1 MTGNRVGEEARAD
14 LALAKVPLVVSEF
27 MAAGGV
33 GVLSSVSCVPA
44 NDSSTVFMQASPVP
58 LSQSPSKETLK

>member
-33 GVLSSVSCVPA
+33 GVLFLSFLCSC
-44 NDSSTVFMQASPVP
+44 Q
-58 LSQSPSKETLK
+58 